1 MSSIK
6 KDVKNQAAAL
16 SERLKFLG
24 VDIKNTQALEAV
36 SALLNSSDWNRLSAK
51 LSTLTA
57 SDAPFQRRENKILV
71 GAPGVGKTQT
81 LMSIFKRELEQ
92 GEKIPVFVTFQSA
105 KDLLQYWESTS
116 DVMKQ
121 CQVININY
129 DSSNFIT
136 DVEPID
142 PKARGVI
149 VVLSTSLTHSAFMNL
164 MLIEFMRQFG
174 NIFGASKFCK
184 IGTLMF
190 DEIHL
195 ANSYEQISVAEIL
208 LSKKWFKNDVNRSNY
223 DPSRSFLASI
233 SGFFSYLNHVLD
245 THKSIESIEQVII
258 STQVVFNNS
267 ELSCFHYPIKTLM
280 YGALPRREEMGI
292 SHVVE
297 SFGDKPTHELFMGS
311 DRYVE
316 DIFWH
321 TCAVRSNRED
331 VYGQWHSTK
340 HRGATQESQ
349 HKTHA
354 LNPIIEWLNEEN
366 DKRKKYTHSLFQ
378 RAIKEAM
385 RSEPDYVI
393 YGSDFR

>member
-1 MSSIK
+1 MSNIK
-6 KDVKNQAAAL
+6 KDVKSQAAAL
-16 SERLKFLG
+16 SERLKSLG

-36 SALLNSSDWNRLSAK
+36 SALLNSSDWNRLNAR
-51 LSTLTA
+51 LNALTA
-57 SDAPFQRRENKILV
+57 SDTPFQRREHKILV
-71 GAPGVGKTQT
+71 GAPGVGKTHT
-81 LMSIFKRELEQ
+81 LMNIFKRELEK
-92 GEKIPVFVTFQSA
+92 GEKAPVFVTFQSA
-105 KDLLQYWESTS
+105 KDVLQYWESTS
-116 DVMKQ
+116 DILTQ
-121 CQVININY
+121 CQVINVDY
-129 DSSNFIT
+129 DSSNYIT

-142 PKARGVI
+142 PKARGII
-149 VVLSTSLTHSAFMNL
+149 VVLSTSQTHSAFMSL
-164 MLIEFMRQFG
+164 MLIQFMRQFK
-174 NIFGASKFCK
+174 NIFGTHPSCK

-195 ANSYEQISVAEIL
+195 ANSYDQIRITEIEL
-208 LSKKWFKNDVNRSNY
+208 TRKSFQKDLNLSNY
-223 DPSRSFLASI
+223 DNSRSFIPSI

-245 THKSIESIEQVII
+245 THQPIESIEQVII
-258 STQVVFNNS
+258 STQVVFNSS

-280 YGALPRREEMGI
+280 YGALPRREEMDI
-292 SHVVE
+292 RHVVE
-297 SFGDKPTHELFMGS
+297 SFGDKPTHELFLGS

-340 HRGATQESQ
+340 HRGVTQEPQ

-354 LNPIIEWLNEEN
+354 PGPIIEWLNEEN

-378 RAIKEAM
+378 RAIKEAI